1 MASSKRILPA
11 PLAPSLSKSIQDFAI
26 KAFRAMGASGV
37 ARLDFLID
45 NSNEALFINEI
56 NTMPGSLAFY
66 LWEASGLP
74 FDQLVKKVI
83 DIALESYAAKSRTT
97 FSFEAN
103 LLVS

>member
-1 MASSKRILPA
+1 
-11 PLAPSLSKSIQDFAI
+11 
-26 KAFRAMGASGV
+26 
-37 ARLDFLID
+37 
-45 NSNEALFINEI
+45 
-56 NTMPGSLAFY
+56 MPGSLAFY

-83 DIALESYAAKSRTT
+83 DIALESYATKSNTK